1 MIHYWL
7 AVILSFHLIFLGIA
21 ASEDDKED
29 KEITGLSIIQISES
43 RIKAKSE
50 KTIYRMD
57 LIDEKGKVR
66 KREMTIY
73 FKRYPDK
80 EITLLKFTT
89 PSNLKGVGMMIEDTG
104 KSINN
109 IWTYIPVTRRL
120 RRLSGQQKRNWFM
133 GTEFTYEDFED
144 YQIPF
149 YSFTLVKRAA
159 DHDGVE
165 CFVVEAV
172 PKTKDV
178 ARATGYAKKV
188 YWIDRTS
195 YYPVKIELFDKQV
208 NLWKVFTAEDIRK
221 VGDYYRPKIQTMH
234 NLANNRRTR
243 LVELTRKVDQPLKDY
258 YLSLRFLRTE

>member
-1 MIHYWL
+1 MIRYWL
-7 AVILSFHLIFLGIA
+7 AVFLSFHLIFLDIA
-21 ASEDDKED
+21 VRENEKDNQ
-29 KEITGLSIIQISES
+29 EITGLSIIQTSES
-43 RIKAKSE
+43 RTKAKSE
-50 KTIYRMD
+50 KTTYRMD

-66 KREMTIY
+66 EREMTIY

-80 EITLLKFTT
+80 EITLLKFTN

-109 IWTYIPVTRRL
+109 IWTYIPATRRL
-120 RRLSGQQKRNWFM
+120 RRISGQHKRNWFM

-149 YSFTLVKRAA
+149 YSFILVKRTA
-159 DHDGVE
+159 DL
-165 CFVVEAV
+165 VVEAT
-172 PKTKDV
+172 PKTEDV